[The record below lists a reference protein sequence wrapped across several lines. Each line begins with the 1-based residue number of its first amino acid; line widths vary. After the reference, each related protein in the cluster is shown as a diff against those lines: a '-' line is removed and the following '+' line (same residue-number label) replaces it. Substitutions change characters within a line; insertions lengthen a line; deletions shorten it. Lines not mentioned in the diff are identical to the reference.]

1 MKNLFAI
8 KHSSFLIFISLIF
21 IFIACYENREGCLDV
36 NATNFDVSA
45 DLRCADCCT
54 YPLLRLNILH
64 RIKDAQLDTFYNLM
78 IDQAITLDSI
88 HFFTIKNIRYYIS
101 DVKLK
106 RADGTLVGVNNEIE
120 LSITAPNSDT
130 IPFFEEDNFA
140 LISRRT
146 PRNSNIGTL
155 SQNGDFV
162 GVQFKIGLAE
172 NINQTNPN
180 LVPLTHPL
188 HISGEMYDTLS
199 SNYIFNQIELFRTAE
214 VDTTPT
220 VVNIIGDKYMEIIDL
235 DFPFNTDIGFNI
247 TLTIRV
253 DYREW
258 FKQIDIEN
266 ETIEDFVTKV
276 TAGLANSFQLVS
288 VNKSVN

>member
-8 KHSSFLIFISLIF
+8 KHSNILIFITSFF
-21 IFIACYENREGCLDV
+21 ILIACYENKEGCLDI

-45 DLRCADCCT
+45 DISCDDCCN
-54 YPLLRLNILH
+54 YPLLRINVLH
-64 RIKDAQLDTFYNLM
+64 RIKDAQLDTFYNLV

-88 HFFTIKNIRYYIS
+88 HFFNVKNIRYYIS

-120 LSITAPNSDT
+120 LSVTPPNADT
-130 IPFFEEDNFA
+130 IPFFQEDNFA

-146 PRNSNIGTL
+146 PRNNNIGTL

-188 HISGEMYDTLS
+188 HITGEMYDKAS
-199 SNYIFNQIELFRTAE
+199 SKYIFNQIELLRTAG
-214 VDTTPT
+214 VDTIPT
-220 VVNIIGDKYMEIIDL
+220 VINIIGNEYMRTIDL
-235 DFPFNTDIGFNI
+235 PFPFNADVGFNI

-258 FKQIDIEN
+258 FKQIDIKNEN
-266 ETIEDFVTKV
+266 MKDFVTKV
-276 TAGLANSFQLVS
+276 TAGLVNSFQLVS

>member
-8 KHSSFLIFISLIF
+8 KHSNFLVFIILIF
-21 IFIACYENREGCLDV
+21 IFVACYENKEGCLDI
-36 NATNFDVSA
+36 NATNFNVDA
-45 DLRCADCCT
+45 DIRCSDCCT
-54 YPLLRLNILH
+54 YPSLRLNILH
-64 RIKDAQLDTFYNLM
+64 RIKDAQLDTFYNFM
-78 IDQAITLDSI
+78 IDQAITLDSM
-88 HFFTIKNIRYYIS
+88 HFFNIKNIRYYIS
-101 DVKLK
+101 DIKLK
-106 RADGTLVGVNNEIE
+106 RANGTLVGVNNEIK
-120 LSITAPNSDT
+120 LSITAPNADT

-146 PRNSNIGTL
+146 PRNNNIGTL

-180 LVPLTHPL
+180 LVPLPHPL
-188 HISGEMYDTLS
+188 HISSEMYDAA
-199 SNYIFNQIELFRTAE
+199 SNKYIFNQIELLRTAG
-214 VDTTPT
+214 VDTIPT
-220 VVNIIGDKYMEIIDL
+220 IVNVIGDEYVRTIDL
-235 DFPFNTDIGFNI
+235 PFPFNADIGFNI

-258 FKQIDIEN
+258 FKQIDIKNEN
-266 ETIEDFVTKV
+266 IEDFVTKV
-276 TAGLANSFQLVS
+276 TAGLVNSFELVS